1 MAVDN
6 AAMFPFEISADI
18 SAVPFDPVILNF
30 QPMGSRGSRIQQVL
44 SQLMLPAYELMQLG
58 DCAFRTF
65 KHVKNAEAAFGCF
78 HS

>member
-30 QPMGSRGSRIQQVL
+30 QPMGSRGRVNST
-44 SQLMLPAYELMQLG
+44 S
-58 DCAFRTF
+58 
-65 KHVKNAEAAFGCF
+65 AEPVDVACL
-78 HS
+78 